1 MKTIVFSKQDD
12 LYRHAAEL
20 FTQLAERSIQKGGR
34 FLVLLSGGSTPI
46 PLYERLTQDP
56 WRARI
61 DWGNVFVGWSDE
73 RCVPPQ
79 HEASNFRMAEE
90 ALLSH
95 VPIPDGH
102 VLRIEGELD
111 PSVEAVAYESRI
123 RSLLGREVGVDL
135 ALLGLGTDGHTASLF
150 PGHQALQEEDRW
162 FAPVHIPSIA
172 HPWRITATLPLLNA
186 SKKVVFLATGR
197 DKAHAFSRIRHGA
210 LLPAGLVRPQDGDTT
225 WLVDASATKN
235 SKQND

>member
-1 MKTIVFSKQDD
+1 MKTIVFKEQAD

-20 FTQLAERSIQKGGR
+20 LTQLAERSIQKSGR
-34 FLVLLSGGSTPI
+34 FLVLLSGGRTPI

-56 WRARI
+56 WRSRI
-61 DWGNVFVGWSDE
+61 DWENVLVGWSDE

-95 VPIPDGH
+95 VPIPEDH
-102 VLRIEGELD
+102 VLRIEGEHD
-111 PSVEAVAYESRI
+111 PAAAAMAYESRL

-135 ALLGLGTDGHTASLF
+135 ALLGLGADGHTASLF

-162 FAPVHIPSIA
+162 FVPVHIPSMA
-172 HPWRITATLPLLNA
+172 QSERITATLPLLNA

-197 DKAHAFSRIRHGA
+197 DKVHAFSRVQHGA
-210 LLPAGLVRPQDGDTT
+210 LLPAGLVHAQDGNST

-235 SKQND
+235 S